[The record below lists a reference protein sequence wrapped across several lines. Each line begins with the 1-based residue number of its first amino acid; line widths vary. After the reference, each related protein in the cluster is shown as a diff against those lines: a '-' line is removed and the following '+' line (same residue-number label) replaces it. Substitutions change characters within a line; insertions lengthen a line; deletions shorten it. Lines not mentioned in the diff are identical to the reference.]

1 MKVVVLTTIAYEP
14 VDMAV
19 VPSEVA
25 EKCHAADMVIC
36 VYQDRSGESQVVA
49 TVASEKSGLYP
60 PDIEVFDVV

>member
-19 VPSEVA
+19 VPHAVA
-25 EKCHAADMVIC
+25 EKCAAADMVIC
-36 VYQDRSGESQVVA
+36 VYQDAQGESQVVA
-49 TVASEKSGLYP
+49 TVSSEKSGLYP